1 MANRIVQLALLL
13 ASITGQGPTRSVFNV
28 SGVVQYPDGKPS
40 PGASVIGKTSC
51 NGEPYSL
58 VQETITAADGTFH
71 LQFVDAECNRIRL
84 SASKRDEFWL
94 RTGSDIFYTKENG
107 TSPVI
112 ELSANGS
119 PSDIVVQ
126 LGELGGLVDFRVR
139 DKATERFIYSG
150 LHLERLPV
158 AGAKFGSMDLATGRD
173 GSPDTLLLPEGEYVL
188 SVTRFACNSLEYF
201 AARPL
206 EQSFRVTAGQRMSKV
221 FALDVRQITP
231 LATYNNPRGKLCKPL
246 VQ

>member
-126 LGELGGLVDFRVR
+126 LGELGGLVTLECGT
-139 DKATERFIYSG
+139 KQQSALFIPGCILNDCQSRARSLG
-150 LHLERLPV
+150 RWISPPE
-158 AGAKFGSMDLATGRD
+158 GTDLRIPCCCQRASTYFQ
-173 GSPDTLLLPEGEYVL
+173 SPDSHVIAWNTLQLARLNNLSGSQLASGCRRFSLWMCDKLPRWPLTTIHAEN
-188 SVTRFACNSLEYF
+188 FASL
-201 AARPL
+201 
-206 EQSFRVTAGQRMSKV
+206 
-221 FALDVRQITP
+221 
-231 LATYNNPRGKLCKPL
+231 
-246 VQ
+246 